1 MRNVSSLLL
10 QLHQMFDRI
19 TIVSVIVRNANALNP
34 NEIASQEVE
43 LLQKKMKLICTYPFK
58 LNMLSTNDSDKAL
71 EQYSLFL
78 EEIRWLHLDVS
89 KIFDPSKTNL
99 DDFYFRQLGI
109 SVGTNSLCLAL
120 GLSSP

>member
-43 LLQKKMKLICTYPFK
+43 LLQKKMKLICTHPFK
-58 LNMLSTNDSDKAL
+58 LNIVSTNDSDKAL

-109 SVGTNSLCLAL
+109 SVGTNSLCLSL